1 MNEERFDGYETG
13 PEDADAAVIWLH
25 GLGADCYDFAPIVP
39 ELGLPDELK
48 IRFVFPN
55 APRRPVTLNGGSRMR
70 AWYDI
75 RQLDFDKRSSDETG
89 ARESLGIVA
98 GLIARE
104 NARGVRTERI
114 VVAGFSQGGAISIL
128 TGLLHPGRLAGAVA
142 LSTYLLLGDRIDAER
157 SAANR
162 GLPFFMAHG
171 MSDPV
176 VPLPAGTD
184 ARDRLVA
191 WGHPVEWRTYP
202 MPHAVHPHEIEDVG
216 RFLAARFGASRA

>member
-13 PEDADAAVIWLH
+13 PDDADAAVIWLH
-25 GLGADCYDFAPIVP
+25 GLGADCYDFAPVVP

-48 IRFVFPN
+48 VRFVFPN

-98 GLIARE
+98 GLIAR
-104 NARGVRTERI
+104 
-114 VVAGFSQGGAISIL
+114 
-128 TGLLHPGRLAGAVA
+128 PGRLAGAVA